1 MAQPVPLEVAP
12 RDAREELRRRLE
24 HAPEEH
30 AEAILDAYEALQG
43 LHDAGVLDLLRGA
56 LGASDRL
63 ADKLTAALDTP
74 EVIRAIR
81 NFILLAKL
89 FGGIPPD
96 VLNSL
101 AQTAI
106 EGAGKEKAHRAPSLL
121 QLLRRFRSEDS
132 RHALAIFLDLV
143 EAVGKG
149 L

>member
-12 RDAREELRRRLE
+12 RDDREELHRRLE

-30 AEAILDAYEALQG
+30 AKAILDAYEALQG
-43 LHDAGVLDLLRGA
+43 LHDAGVLDLLRGM
-56 LGASDRL
+56 LGAGDRL

-81 NFILLAKL
+81 NFILLTKL
-89 FGGIPPD
+89 FGSIPPD
-96 VLNSL
+96 VLSSV
-101 AQTAI
+101 AQTVI
-106 EGAGKEKAHRAPSLL
+106 EGAGKEKTHRAPSLL
-121 QLLRRFRSEDS
+121 QLLRRFRSENS